1 MIGAMKDLLVW
12 VLCGVLVF
20 AGVVLGHGF
29 AVSDAAFFGSVMS
42 FAVGVIN
49 IVVGA
54 VIAFFVSHFF
64 YKKSG
69 DDLKLTAE
77 KLEAATNRI
86 LRYQHLKD
94 IGVDVEVVTHE
105 DGSVKGF
112 RLKDIIEDS
121 AKASS
126 CALVINIGRSAESGE
141 SDSSDNP
148 DAAARCEAE
157 SGLYDSTGAV
167 SVGIIGGSSSKT

>member
-1 MIGAMKDLLVW
+1 MKDLLLVA
-12 VLCGVLVF
+12 LCGLLVLV
-20 AGVVLGHGF
+20 GIVIGHGF
-29 AVSDAAFFGSVMS
+29 AVTDAIFFDSVEG
-42 FAVGVIN
+42 FTVGAAN
-49 IVVGA
+49 IVAGS
-54 VIAFFVSHFF
+54 VIAFFVSRFF

-126 CALVINIGRSAESGE
+126 CALVINIGRPAESGE
-141 SDSSDNP
+141 PDNSDNP